1 MDKQNKD
8 FEERKSDNLEAE
20 ISDKDE
26 RKSEN

>member
-1 MDKQNKD
+1 MDKLNKD
-8 FEERKSDNLEAE
+8 IEERKSDNLEAE